1 MNEEVKSHIHKK
13 IVHLKFADVEVKLE
27 TEDGYDISDLN
38 NLAFHDLSILIKD
51 RISYGD
57 ILDGS
62 EGDSGGTPEDK
73 PTQIIAEPKTQIQA
87 MYQ

>member
-1 MNEEVKSHIHKK
+1 MSEEVKQHIHKK

-38 NLAFHDLSILIKD
+38 NLAFSSLSVLIKD
-51 RISYGD
+51 RIACAD
-57 ILDGS
+57 ILDGV
-62 EGDSGGTPEDK
+62 EGDSGGIPEDK
-73 PTQIIAEPKTQIQA
+73 PKQIIAEPKTQIQA